1 MRKYTLFCA
10 LLALIATFSSCR
22 KEPKQIVN
30 TPAFDSSTLTPKT
43 DESGTVRAFV
53 GTEVSAKG
61 FNLDQVTKVI
71 FSDVEAEIISQK
83 INEIKFVVP
92 QLELAQQDDPHH
104 VILKAYGVDAENHV
118 FKTNYYVT
126 VPVTDA
132 LVSGY
137 EPATG
142 TIGTKVTIKG
152 RNLEQVTSVKF
163 GSASVSSEAFVSQDG
178 AQIVVAVPPMAW
190 SSANEE
196 LAIKA
201 YWGSDREID
210 VTGESVFILLTPAFD
225 AVSQSAPALLGD
237 EVTLTGTNL
246 DLVKSVSW
254 GSIDLPILEAGA
266 TGIKI
271 FVPSSIEQTTPAVKS
286 DKLCAVFGT
295 PDQKVTVSEGFS
307 IDTTPVG
314 PSAPEISSVKPS
326 DEKYTKFYLT
336 QEVTIKGQNMASV
349 EKVMLGETEAALV
362 GAATDTEARF
372 VIPSNISGTVAVE
385 LDLTVIWNG
394 GNHLEAGKVTV
405 HPFYLTK
412 GLKIRTGS
420 NSASTY
426 PEANSQQAFLMLD
439 EGKVISAAEW
449 KSRPVDAP
457 VVNETPIVKEK
468 NKLLAETKKE
478 TYYGV
483 SPYLLLTADSSSKLA
498 FQNPANSNGQLKNH
512 RIDGVSL
519 PSLYGSPVIFMSVI
533 TNASLKSS
541 ITEGSLTD
549 IWENAPKAGA
559 GAPAFG
565 TAETS
570 SVWVKGSVLCIEYLT
585 YTHSIG
591 TGGKVTD
598 LSQVHKIGYMYIKDV
613 TCGNSS
619 TGKAE
624 ESREGYV
631 EFDLYWSNTINE

>member
-1 MRKYTLFCA
+1 MKYTSILCSFLA
-10 LLALIATFSSCR
+10 VLLLTGACR
-22 KEPKQIVN
+22 KGPEPTVN
-30 TPAFDSSTLTPKT
+30 IPAFNTTTISPNT
-43 DESGTVRAFV
+43 DESGSVRAYV
-53 GTEVSAKG
+53 GDVVTIGG
-61 FNLDQVTKVI
+61 FNLDRVASVTVN
-71 FSDVEAEIISQK
+71 DVEVEITAQDIKQISFKLPDVGLGQQD
-83 INEIKFVVP
+83 NP
-92 QLELAQQDDPHH
+92 QL
-104 VILKAYGVDAENHV
+104 VVLKAFGPETDNQVLKY
-118 FKTNYYVT
+118 NYYLT

-142 TIGTKVTIKG
+142 TIGTEVTIKG
-152 RNLEQVTSVKF
+152 RNLEQVTSVTF

-225 AVSQSAPALLGD
+225 AVSQSSPALLGD

-271 FVPSSIEQTTPAVKS
+271 FVPSSIEQTTPVVKS

-314 PSAPEISSVKPS
+314 PSAPEIASVKPS
-326 DEKYTKFYLT
+326 DENYTKFYLA

-362 GAATDTEARF
+362 GTATDTEARF
-372 VIPSNISGTVAVE
+372 VIPSGISGTVAVE
-385 LDLTVIWNG
+385 LDLTVVWNG
-394 GNHLEAGKVTV
+394 GNRLEAGKMTV

-420 NSASTY
+420 NSANTY

-439 EGKVISAAEW
+439 EGKVISASEW

-457 VVNETPIVKEK
+457 VVNNAPIVTSA
-468 NKLLAETKKE
+468 NKLVAGTTKDA
-478 TYYGV
+478 YYGV
-483 SPYLLLTADSSSKLA
+483 SPYLFLSASSAHKLA
-498 FQNPANSNGQLKNH
+498 FQNPANSSTQLKTH
-512 RIDGVSL
+512 RIDGTQL
-519 PSLYGSPVIFMSVI
+519 PSLYGSPVIFMSII
-533 TNASLKSS
+533 TDEAMKSS
-541 ITEGSLTD
+541 ITGETLTD
-549 IWENAPKAGA
+549 IWENAPKAGSS
-559 GAPAFG
+559 APAFG

-570 SVWVKGSVLCIEYLT
+570 STWVKGSVMCIEYLT
-585 YTHSIG
+585 YDHSLN
-591 TGGKVTD
+591 TGAKPTD
-598 LSQVHKIGYMYIKDV
+598 LSQVHKIGYLYIKDV
-613 TCGNSS
+613 TCGDPS
-619 TGKAE
+619 TGLATAD
-624 ESREGYV
+624 REGYV

>member
-1 MRKYTLFCA
+1 MRKYTIFCA

-22 KEPKQIVN
+22 KEPQQIVN

-53 GTEVSAKG
+53 GTEVTAKG
-61 FNLDQVTKVI
+61 FNLDKVTKVT
-71 FSDVEAEIISQK
+71 FSDVEAEIKSQS
-83 INEIKFVVP
+83 INSITFTVP
-92 QLELAQQDDPHH
+92 QLDLAQQDDPHLT
-104 VILKAYGVDAENHV
+104 ILKAYGEDPENHI
-118 FKTNYYVT
+118 FKINYYVT

-142 TIGTKVTIKG
+142 TIGTQVTVSG
-152 RNLEQVTSVKF
+152 RNLEQVTSLTF
-163 GSASVSSEAFVSQDG
+163 GTVSVSAESFVSQEG
-178 AQIVVAVPPMAW
+178 AKIVVAVPVVPY
-190 SSANEE
+190 SSANET

-201 YWGSDREID
+201 AWGEGKEID
-210 VTGESVFILLTPAFD
+210 VTGENLFTLRTPAFETLQ
-225 AVSQSAPALLGD
+225 QSAPAILSD
-237 EVTLTGTNL
+237 EITVTGTNL
-246 DLVKSVSW
+246 DLVEEIFW
-254 GSIDLPILEAGA
+254 GSIELPVSEKTETL
-266 TGIKI
+266 IKVLI
-271 FVPSSIEQTTPAVKS
+271 PTSIEQTSPVVKS
-286 DKLCAVFGT
+286 DILSATFGT
-295 PDQKVTVSEGFS
+295 PSQKVSISESFS
-307 IDTTPVG
+307 IDTTPMG
-314 PSAPEISSVKPS
+314 PAAPEISSVNPS
-326 DEKYTKFYLT
+326 DENYTKFYLA
-336 QEVTIKGQNMASV
+336 QEVTIKGMNMASV
-349 EKVMLGETEAALV
+349 EKVMLGEIEVELA

-372 VIPSNISGTVAVE
+372 VIPSSISGTAAVE

-394 GNHLEAGKVTV
+394 GNRLDAGKMTV

-412 GLKIRTGS
+412 GLRLRTGS
-420 NSASTY
+420 NSARTY
-426 PEANSQQAFLMLD
+426 PEDNSQQAFLMLD
-439 EGKVISAAEW
+439 EGKVISVSEW

-457 VVNETPIVKEK
+457 VVKNTPIVKEK

-541 ITEGSLTD
+541 ITDGTLTD

-613 TCGNSS
+613 TCGDST
-619 TGKAE
+619 TGKALDT
-624 ESREGYV
+624 RAGYV

>member
-1 MRKYTLFCA
+1 MRKYTIFCA

-53 GTEVSAKG
+53 GTEVTGKG
-61 FNLDQVTKVI
+61 FNLDQVTKVT
-71 FSDVEAEIISQK
+71 FSDVEAEITSQS
-83 INEIKFVVP
+83 INSITFVVP

-104 VILKAYGVDAENHV
+104 VILKAYGADAENHV

-137 EPATG
+137 EPETG
-142 TIGTKVTIKG
+142 TIGTEVTIKG

-163 GSASVSSEAFVSQDG
+163 GPASVSSEAFVSQDG

-201 YWGSDREID
+201 YWDSDREID
-210 VTGESVFILLTPAFD
+210 VTGETAFILLTPAFD

-254 GSIDLPILEAGA
+254 GSIDLPILEPGA

-271 FVPSSIEQTTPAVKS
+271 LVPSSIEQTTPAVKS

-314 PSAPEISSVKPS
+314 PSAPEIASVKPS
-326 DEKYTKFYLT
+326 DEKYTKYYLA
-336 QEVTIKGQNMASV
+336 QEVTIKGHNMASV

-362 GAATDTEARF
+362 GSATDTEARF

-385 LDLTVIWNG
+385 LDLTVVWNG
-394 GNHLEAGKVTV
+394 GNRLEAGKLTV

-420 NSASTY
+420 NSANTY
-426 PEANSQQAFLMLD
+426 PEANSQEAFLMLD
-439 EGKVISAAEW
+439 EGKVISVSEW
-449 KSRPVDAP
+449 NSRPVDAP
-457 VVNETPIVKEK
+457 VVNKAAITSAS
-468 NKLLAETKKE
+468 KLVAGTTKDA
-478 TYYGV
+478 YYGV
-483 SPYLLLTADSSSKLA
+483 SPYLFLSASSAHKLA
-498 FQNPANSNGQLKNH
+498 FQNPANSSSQLKTH
-512 RIDGVSL
+512 WIDGTQL
-519 PSLYGSPVIFMSVI
+519 PSLYGSPVIFMSII
-533 TNASLKSS
+533 TDEAMKSS
-541 ITEGSLTD
+541 ITGETLTD
-549 IWENAPKAGA
+549 IWANAPKAGSS
-559 GAPAFG
+559 APAFG
-565 TAETS
+565 TAEGS
-570 SVWVKGSVLCIEYLT
+570 NWVKGSVLCIEYLT
-585 YTHSIG
+585 YDHSLNK
-591 TGGKVTD
+591 GGKPAD
-598 LSQVHKIGYMYIKDV
+598 LSDIHKIGYMYIKDV
-613 TCGNSS
+613 TCGVPS
-619 TGKAE
+619 TGLATAD
-624 ESREGYV
+624 REGYV